1 MCELLYKNIITLR
14 AFAFVST
21 FELYVFNR
29 RILMS
34 TKYVYLQHFELK
46 CKYVQPAECPT
57 VTVDNRYLLS
67 IYFSLKQ

>member
-14 AFAFVST
+14 AFVST

-46 CKYVQPAECPT
+46 CKYVQPGEH
-57 VTVDNRYLLS
+57 
-67 IYFSLKQ
+67 

>member
-14 AFAFVST
+14 AFVST

-34 TKYVYLQHFELK
+34 TKYVYLQQFELK
-46 CKYVQPAECPT
+46 CKPAECPT

-67 IYFSLKQ
+67 INF

>member
-1 MCELLYKNIITLR
+1 MCELLCKNIITLR
-14 AFAFVST
+14 AFVST

-67 IYFSLKQ
+67 INF

>member
-14 AFAFVST
+14 AFVST

-34 TKYVYLQHFELK
+34 TKYVYLQQFELK

-67 IYFSLKQ
+67 IYF